1 MPEITLEEKRY
12 IQIGLKI
19 AYYRK
24 MKNLSQEE
32 LSELIGINPK
42 YLSRIET
49 PSTAQSISL
58 KTLFLIADTLE
69 IAPNKFLEFE
79 GI

>member
-1 MPEITLEEKRY
+1 MQEKTLEEKRY

-24 MKNLSQEE
+24 MNNLSQEE
-32 LSELIGINPK
+32 FSEMIGINSK

-49 PSTAQSISL
+49 PSTAQSVSL
-58 KTLFLIADTLE
+58 KTLFLVADILG
-69 IAPNKFLEFE
+69 IPPSKFLEFD
-79 GI
+79 

>member
-1 MPEITLEEKRY
+1 MSSNAENNENRY

-24 MKNLSQEE
+24 LHEFSQEQ
-32 LSELIGINPK
+32 LADLVGLNPK

-49 PSTAQSISL
+49 PSCVQPISL
-58 KTLFLIADTLE
+58 RTLFAFADIFQ
-69 IAPNKFLEFE
+69 IAPL
-79 GI
+79 GMRVS